1 MDEKYT
7 VQYWRHNEIYTD
19 KYDCLT
25 DAIDQFNWLKKD
37 EAITQVWLWWSNSVL
52 SIYHKDLPA

>member
-7 VQYWRHNEIYTD
+7 VQYWRNTEIYTD

-25 DAIDQFNWLKKD
+25 DAIGQFNWLKKD
-37 EAITQVWLWWSNSVL
+37 QAITQIWLWWGNSVL
-52 SIYHKDLPA
+52 SIYHKDMPA